1 MIGGL
6 SLRARS
12 VPECVDLGLAI
23 LRADRKLIWRS
34 LRGWFL
40 LCTPLVLLAWW
51 AHPLIGLAIA
61 LSSGSLLQLPLLTI
75 AAARA
80 AGTAPKLDLRST
92 LSAMFRVVRVGLLPS
107 LASFILLLFPPAA
120 VWIWSRYTFLP
131 EVLLVEEMKSGW
143 TRRLQQLGD
152 RVAGRSLAARF
163 WQMALLGYGAL
174 SGELVGQAVVDELF
188 QLGTP
193 FGSLMNGDL
202 TPFPCLGILY
212 SLPIWGLVRFALYLD
227 LRTRS
232 ESLDVFFSLWQA
244 SSR

>member
-6 SLRARS
+6 SLRVRS
-12 VPECVDLGLAI
+12 VAECVDLGLAI
-23 LRADRKLIWRS
+23 LRADRVLIWRS

-40 LCTPLVLLAWW
+40 FCTPLVLLGWW
-51 AHPLIGLAIA
+51 LNPLLGLCVA
-61 LSSGSLLQLPLLTI
+61 LGCGSLLQVPLLSI

-80 AGTAPKLDLRST
+80 AGTAPKLGPGNI
-92 LSAMFRVVRVGLLPS
+92 LSAMFRVVRVGLLPG
-107 LASFILLLFPPAA
+107 LASVALLLFPPASL
-120 VWIWSRYTFLP
+120 WMWSRYTFLP
-131 EVLLVEEMKSGW
+131 EVLLVEEVKAGW

-152 RVAGRSLAARF
+152 RVAGRSLSARF
-163 WQMALLGYGAL
+163 WQLSLLAYGAL

-188 QLGTP
+188 QMGTP
-193 FGSLMNGDL
+193 YGSLMNGDL

-212 SLPIWGLVRFALYLD
+212 TLPIWGLIRFALYLD